1 LTEFEND
8 MVNNESNIFISESED
23 FNLGLY
29 LKSHFDINDIKYINF
44 DKIALLGYLKN
55 LTFSLGVE
63 NLNLKLDT
71 LPQII
76 YVNNILTHDLSDK
89 TKLHIGGSIGVNLHT
104 KNIEYAKFLS
114 GVDMEGIRSFLMV
127 WGIRSYSSNNANEL
141 YPTLKFLFNDQYT
154 KNSRRNIELELYNFE
169 SSSEPNQIV
178 KTLLKKKFNLNVV
191 YDMDVDEKT
200 NLKFKFGSD
209 LLFDMYY
216 YRNTGFCKFRFNTQ
230 VNIGY
235 NNITIKVN

>member
-1 LTEFEND
+1 MDQDLLHRLRVKFKIDSCLGIKTSLSHRIKNKEYHHLTEFEND

-104 KNIEYAKFLS
+104 KNIEYAL
-114 GVDMEGIRSFLMV
+114 
-127 WGIRSYSSNNANEL
+127 
-141 YPTLKFLFNDQYT
+141 
-154 KNSRRNIELELYNFE
+154 
-169 SSSEPNQIV
+169 
-178 KTLLKKKFNLNVV
+178 
-191 YDMDVDEKT
+191 
-200 NLKFKFGSD
+200 
-209 LLFDMYY
+209 
-216 YRNTGFCKFRFNTQ
+216 
-230 VNIGY
+230 
-235 NNITIKVN
+235 